1 VNCILENFFH
11 LFVLTISLSVKGR
24 EAAQEEAKEG
34 QEAIKEH
41 SSSRRSKKMY
51 LSLLSSSSSSSSC
64 DSSSKS
70 SSSSSSSSSCSSRR
84 HRKKS
89 GRFWREFE
97 RASRKESRK
106 LHKLFPEE
114 MEETRKQRKEAKK
127 RRKEKP
133 HPWKLSRKEKENCHA
148 SFKTTGEEEDDQ
160 EEVVLPKFPEKQ
172 DSSHTRKNRLISVLA
187 ATTWMMWRMRR
198 KWRSKFSPLHIF
210 IGTFY

>member
-1 VNCILENFFH
+1 VFVNCILENFFH
-11 LFVLTISLSVKGR
+11 LFVLTISLSVEER

-89 GRFWREFE
+89 GHYWRGIE
-97 RASRKESRK
+97 RASRMESRK
-106 LHKLFPEE
+106 LHKLFPKE
-114 MEETRKQRKEAKK
+114 MEEAMKQIKDAKK

-133 HPWKLSRKEKENCHA
+133 DPWKPRRKDKENRRA
-148 SFKTTGEEEDDQ
+148 SFKTTGEED
-160 EEVVLPKFPEKQ
+160 
-172 DSSHTRKNRLISVLA
+172 
-187 ATTWMMWRMRR
+187 
-198 KWRSKFSPLHIF
+198 
-210 IGTFY
+210 